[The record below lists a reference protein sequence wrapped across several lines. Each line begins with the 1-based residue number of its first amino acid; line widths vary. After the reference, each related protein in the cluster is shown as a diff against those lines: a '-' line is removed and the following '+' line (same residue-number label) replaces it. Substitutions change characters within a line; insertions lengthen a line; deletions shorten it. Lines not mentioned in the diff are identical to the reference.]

1 MAKPL
6 DRINS
11 LKMPPTKS
19 KEYHRDVWTLRRH
32 MLGAQIASIGLIL
45 FGLVAIGLFID
56 PTFLVGRNGK
66 SEWVWLWVGYGF
78 ILFGVFFIVTATRWA
93 LRLMW
98 ILQNTQPRSM
108 QLSIEINRSM
118 DTTDYTAILDNNLR
132 VRVYSP
138 GWKVQ
143 QLKEISIP
151 AKVYFDPKNDQPAVI
166 ETKQGFLWAMAGRS
180 SY

>member
-1 MAKPL
+1 
-6 DRINS
+6 
-11 LKMPPTKS
+11 
-19 KEYHRDVWTLRRH
+19 
-32 MLGAQIASIGLIL
+32 
-45 FGLVAIGLFID
+45 
-56 PTFLVGRNGK
+56 
-66 SEWVWLWVGYGF
+66 
-78 ILFGVFFIVTATRWA
+78 
-93 LRLMW
+93 
-98 ILQNTQPRSM
+98 M

-143 QLKEISIP
+143 QLQEISIP
-151 AKVYFDPKNDQPAVI
+151 AKVYFDPKNDQPAAV